1 MYFLCNIKGG
11 LYLEIRRV
19 QITGGSSYI
28 VTLPKEW
35 IKSLN
40 IHKNDPIGLF
50 QQSDGTLL
58 ISSKMDREQTQRIK
72 EFRVDN
78 NVDYEF
84 LSRKLIGAYIAGY
97 NSIKIKSKGRMPSG
111 IRITV
116 RNFTQTTIGQEVV
129 EETDNSITIKD
140 LLNPAEM
147 PFHRTIKRMHIM
159 TKGMY
164 EDTIHALKN
173 NDKELAEDVLK
184 RDNEIDRL
192 HWLVARQHNIIL
204 RNINFAEKMGITTG
218 VATTSFLISRII
230 ERIGDHIIRIADNVI
245 NIINNKFDKKIIEK
259 IDNASRLSLDIFS
272 KSIASFSKRDIKEA
286 NDNIVTV
293 KKLEKKCEEINTL
306 ALKQDP
312 IISIPIGYIVESIR
326 RIAEYAEDISENVI
340 NYIVGEEKS

>member
-1 MYFLCNIKGG
+1 M
-11 LYLEIRRV
+11 EIRRV
-19 QITGGSSYI
+19 QMTGGSSYI

-35 IKSLN
+35 IKTLN

-72 EFRVDN
+72 EFKVNDEIDN
-78 NVDYEF
+78 Q
-84 LSRKLIGAYIAGY
+84 LLLRKLIGAYIAGY
-97 NSIKIKSKGRMPSG
+97 NSIKIQSRGRMPSG
-111 IRITV
+111 VRLTV

-129 EETDNSITIKD
+129 EETDNSIVLKD

-159 TKGMY
+159 AKGMY
-164 EDTIHALKN
+164 EDTIHGLIK
-173 NDKELAEDVLK
+173 NDKELTEDVLT

-218 VATTSFLISRII
+218 VATTSFLISRIV
-230 ERIGDHIIRIADNVI
+230 ERIGDHIIRIAENVI
-245 NIINNKFDKKIIEK
+245 KIIESK
-259 IDNASRLSLDIFS
+259 IDKDLIEKINEASQLSLNIFN
-272 KSIASFSKRDIKEA
+272 KSIGSFSKRDILDA
-286 NDNIVTV
+286 NKNFDMV

-312 IISIPIGYIVESIR
+312 KDSIPIGYIVESIR
-326 RIAEYAEDISENVI
+326 RIGEYAEDISENVI
-340 NYIVGEEKS
+340 NYLIGEEKS